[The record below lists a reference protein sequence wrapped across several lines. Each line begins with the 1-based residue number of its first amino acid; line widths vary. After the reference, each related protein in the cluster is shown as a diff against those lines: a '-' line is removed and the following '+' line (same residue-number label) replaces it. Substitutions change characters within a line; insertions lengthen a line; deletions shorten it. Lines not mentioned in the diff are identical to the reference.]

1 MMKRDLEFT
10 KQDFQQISKLVYDA
24 MGIVLGDH
32 KHDMVYR
39 RLSKR
44 VNELNLSSFREYI
57 NFVESQPEEISMIA
71 NAITTNLTSFFREGH
86 HFETLEKLVLEH
98 INSNKKSLRIWSAGC
113 SNGAEPHTI
122 AMVVREA
129 LKERKGY
136 DVKIL
141 ATDLDTNMLDF
152 GSKGEYEID
161 WAEKIPA
168 RYKKY
173 IKAGDQTFEAVES
186 IKELIHFKRLNLLE
200 PWPMSKKFDV
210 IFCRN
215 VVIYFDKPTQK
226 VLFNRYADMMN
237 PDGYLFIGH
246 SENITSLTDRFELL
260 GKTTYKRVK

>member
-1 MMKRDLEFT
+1 MIRRELEFT
-10 KQDFQQISKLVYDA
+10 KQDFQQISKLVYDE

-44 VNELNLSSFREYI
+44 IHELNLSSFREYI
-57 NFVESQPEEISMIA
+57 NFVNSQPEEISMVA

-86 HFETLEKLVLEH
+86 HFETLEKFVLEH
-98 INSNKKSLRIWSAGC
+98 INSNKKTLRIWSAGC
-113 SNGAEPHTI
+113 SNGAEPYTI
-122 AMVVREA
+122 SMVLKEA

-141 ATDLDTNMLDF
+141 ATDLDTNMLDV

-168 RYKKY
+168 RYTKY
-173 IKAGDQTFEAVES
+173 INKGSETFQVSES
-186 IKELIHFKRLNLLE
+186 LKELIHFKRLNLLE
-200 PWPMSKKFDV
+200 SWPMTKKFDV

-226 VLFNRYADMMN
+226 ILFNRYADMMN
-237 PDGYLFIGH
+237 ANGYLFIGH

-260 GKTTYKRVK
+260 GKTTYRRVK

>member
-1 MMKRDLEFT
+1 MIRREIEFT
-10 KQDFQQISKLVYDA
+10 NQDFQHISKLVYEK
-24 MGIVLGDH
+24 MGIVLGEH

-44 VNELNLSSFREYI
+44 IVELNFSSFREYI
-57 NFVESQPEEISMIA
+57 SFVDKNPDEISMVA

-86 HFETLEKLVLEH
+86 HFETLEKIVLEH

-113 SNGAEPHTI
+113 SNGAEPYTI
-122 AMVVREA
+122 SMVVKEV

-161 WAEKIPA
+161 WAEKIPP
-168 RYKKY
+168 RYTKY
-173 IKAGDQTFEAVES
+173 IKANKETFEVSDS

-200 PWPMSKKFDV
+200 NWPMSGKFDV

-226 VLFNRYADMMN
+226 KLFNRYADMMN
-237 PDGYLFIGH
+237 NNGYLFIGH
-246 SENITSLTDRFELL
+246 SENITTITERFELL
-260 GKTTYKRVK
+260 GKTTYRRLK